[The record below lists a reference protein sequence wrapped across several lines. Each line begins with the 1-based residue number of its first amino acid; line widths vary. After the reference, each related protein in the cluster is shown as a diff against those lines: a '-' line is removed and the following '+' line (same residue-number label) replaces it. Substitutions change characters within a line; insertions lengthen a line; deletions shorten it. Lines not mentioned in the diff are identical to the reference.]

1 MQHLVETRVLV
12 GNAAVDA
19 IAAAEDRGKS
29 LRGRGLSGWQEET

>member
-19 IAAAEDRGKS
+19 IGAAEDSREELERK
-29 LRGRGLSGWQEET
+29 RTEWMAGRN